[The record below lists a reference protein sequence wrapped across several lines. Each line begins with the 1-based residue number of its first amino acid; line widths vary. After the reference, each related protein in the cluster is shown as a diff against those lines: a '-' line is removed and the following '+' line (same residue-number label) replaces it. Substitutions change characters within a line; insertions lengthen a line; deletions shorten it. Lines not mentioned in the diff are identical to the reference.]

1 MRITSVDLDIQREP
15 FARPFAF
22 KGSAFHEKWNLI
34 VRLSDEAGTEAHGIG
49 GLAVLWSD
57 AQVFSTHTEMGGNAL
72 MVGTLERALQ
82 ACLHLKWERP
92 PDLLSAVRG
101 VAQDFAQA
109 ATGRGVDLQP
119 TFVLNALVA
128 LDNAAWVL
136 WARHHGHAQ
145 FDQWVPDSARSAL
158 GHRQPRIALT
168 PAVGYN
174 MPDTQIVE
182 LLADGAGVLKVKIG
196 SPGDRSEMVAGDCRS
211 LQRLEP
217 LIREARTPLTESG
230 KVLLY
235 LDANGRYES
244 KSALCRVLE
253 EADRLHLLDRI
264 AVLEEPFAPH
274 VDETVGDL
282 GVLVAADESLH
293 DPKDVAVRRQA
304 GYGAIAVKPAGKTL
318 SVGFD
323 MLSAAAEQEMIAF
336 VADNACVPWLVE
348 WNKNIAARLPA
359 FPGVRGGMMES
370 NGPENYGRWQE
381 MLAEHPRAG
390 VPWLAA
396 RNGAYELDDSYFG
409 CAGGILDDPE
419 AYLATMQRR
428 RKNEQ
433 PV

>member
-1 MRITSVDLDIQREP
+1 MRITSADLDIQREP

-34 VRLSDEAGTEAHGIG
+34 VRLRDEVGTEAYGIG

-82 ACLHLKWERP
+82 ACLGFDWERP
-92 PDLLSAVRG
+92 QDLLSAVRG
-101 VAQDFAQA
+101 VALDFAQV
-109 ATGRGVDLQP
+109 ATRRGNDLQP

-136 WARHHGHAQ
+136 WARRHGTAQ

-158 GHRQPRIALT
+158 GQRQPRVALT

-174 MPDTQIVE
+174 MPDTQILQ
-182 LLADGAGVLKVKIG
+182 LLDDGAAVLKVKIG
-196 SPGDRSEMVAGDCRS
+196 APGNESEMVSGDCQS
-211 LQRLEP
+211 LRRLEP

-230 KVLLY
+230 RVLLY
-235 LDANGRYES
+235 LDANGRYQS
-244 KSALCRVLE
+244 KAALCQLLK

-264 AVLEEPFAPH
+264 AVLEEPFAAH

-293 DPKDVAVRRQA
+293 DPRDVGLRRQL

-318 SVGFD
+318 SVAFD
-323 MLSAAAEQEMIAF
+323 MLTAAAEQEMIAF
-336 VADNACVPWLVE
+336 VADNTCVPWLVE

-359 FPGVRGGMMES
+359 FPGVKGGMMES
-370 NGPENYGRWQE
+370 NGPENYGRWHE

-390 VPWLAA
+390 ASWLAA
-396 RNGAYELDDSYFG
+396 HAGAYELDDSYFN
-409 CAGGILDDPE
+409 CAGGILDDPQ
-419 AYLATMQRR
+419 AYFAAMRR
-428 RKNEQ
+428 RG
-433 PV
+433 